1 MYKYEKYSYEEFIL
15 RLRSIE
21 NKKNVRQLALAMEL
35 IPDTLAQMKMR
46 AKIPFESAIGYC
58 EKTGYSLDKL
68 FFDKDFKASDDSTV
82 LPHEN
87 NNKFYNYKLYN
98 SNDYV
103 RLPRVSAGNSLKAI
117 ELNHDIMLYDEN
129 INKFDGNGSYLI
141 NTNDAVS
148 AVNIFT
154 KIDGDYAYNYIG
166 FTVAN
171 ELSKEQLVKLNIIGK
186 VIKTFSFW

>member
-21 NKKNVRQLALAMEL
+21 NKKNDRQLALAMEL
-35 IPDTLAQMKMR
+35 RPDTLAQMKMR

-68 FFDKDFKASDDSTV
+68 FFDKEYKASDENTV

-103 RLPRVSAGNSLKAI
+103 RLPRISAGNSLKAI

-154 KIDGDYAYNYIG
+154 KIDGDYAYNYIW
-166 FTVAN
+166 FTIEN
-171 ELSKEQLVKLNIIGK
+171 ELSKEQLGKLNVIGK

>member
-1 MYKYEKYSYEEFIL
+1 
-15 RLRSIE
+15 
-21 NKKNVRQLALAMEL
+21 
-35 IPDTLAQMKMR
+35 
-46 AKIPFESAIGYC
+46 
-58 EKTGYSLDKL
+58 
-68 FFDKDFKASDDSTV
+68 
-82 LPHEN
+82 
-87 NNKFYNYKLYN
+87 
-98 SNDYV
+98 
-103 RLPRVSAGNSLKAI
+103 
-117 ELNHDIMLYDEN
+117 MLYDEN

-186 VIKTFSFW
+186 VIKTFSF

>member
-15 RLRSIE
+15 RLRTIE
-21 NKKNVRQLALAMEL
+21 NQKNDRQLALAMEL
-35 IPDTLAQMKMR
+35 RPDTLAQMKIR

-68 FFDKDFKASDDSTV
+68 FLDKDYKASDNNTI

-103 RLPRVSAGNSLKAI
+103 RLPRISTSNSLKAI
-117 ELNHDIMLYDEN
+117 ELNQDLMLYDEN

-141 NTNDAVS
+141 NTNDDVAAVY
-148 AVNIFT
+148 IFT

-171 ELSKEQLVKLNIIGK
+171 ELSKEQLIKLNIIGK
-186 VIKTFSFW
+186 VIKTFSFS